1 MAASEISYYTK
12 FFVTEYIL
20 FQRQYRFPLFAGK
33 ILVQD
38 YYKCNFIMN
47 HINQLHVFLCYLSW
61 FEGRSIS
68 SFQFCFYFLNT
79 LSLI

>member
-47 HINQLHVFLCYLSW
+47 HINQLLFFYVISVGLREEVSLHFSFVFI
-61 FEGRSIS
+61 F
-68 SFQFCFYFLNT
+68 
-79 LSLI
+79 